1 VKGGIFL
8 DIDTLESFLHMAEV
22 GSLSQAAEELYLS
35 VSSLSSRI
43 KRLEGEIGQEL
54 FILRGRNLQ
63 LSEAGKVFVP
73 YAQRVCHLV
82 KELQQELIK
91 RENEM
96 NGCLRLASTSV
107 IATYVL
113 PDLLSQFKEQYP
125 NMEIE
130 IFVCPNFM
138 IFDYLLR
145 GNVDLG
151 IIQGIERHEDLEYT
165 PWFSDEDIL
174 VVSEKHPW
182 AQNRKVSVQALPEYP
197 LIAFDRQS
205 ILWRQRMKWIESQSV
220 GPWIGMEIA
229 HMETAKEILLN
240 NYGYAFLPRQ
250 GVRKELRKER
260 LQEIELNESP
270 KWVRETSFAMHSKQ
284 NFSESAQEFVEFCL
298 KLNDVYKL
306 NEEGEIVR

>member
-1 VKGGIFL
+1 
-8 DIDTLESFLHMAEV
+8 MAEV

-35 VSSLSSRI
+35 VSSLASRI
-43 KRLEGEIGQEL
+43 KRLEGEVGQEL

-82 KELQQELIK
+82 KELEQELNK
-91 RENEM
+91 KETEM

-151 IIQGIERHEDLEYT
+151 IIQGSERHEELEYT
-165 PWFSDEDIL
+165 SWFSDEDIL
-174 VVSEKHPW
+174 VVSQDHPW
-182 AQNRKVSVQALPEYP
+182 AQSRKVSVESLPEYP
-197 LIAFDRQS
+197 LLAFDRQS
-205 ILWRQRMKWIESQSV
+205 ILWRQRLKWIENQNVS
-220 GPWIGMEIA
+220 PWIGMELA

-240 NYGYAFLPRQ
+240 HYGYSFLPRQ
-250 GVRKELRKER
+250 GVQKELKKEK
-260 LQEIELNESP
+260 LYEVELMESP
-270 KWVRETSFAMHSKQ
+270 KWIRDTSFALHPKQ
-284 NFSESAQEFVEFCL
+284 NPSECTKAFVEFCL
-298 KLNDVYKL
+298 RSNDIGKFI
-306 NEEGEIVR
+306 EEEEKVL